1 MRGFALKKP
10 RKTEC
15 GTESSSPTLGAC
27 RTLCALDNM
36 DSEQTRSD
44 SVFFRSRVALAF
56 GFGGLLSIMGL
67 AGIDALRVLQQFRRS
82 DDQIRRRYLSE
93 NHVLNDIRS
102 DVYVS
107 GTYVRDY
114 LLEPETPRADTYRTS
129 LEQVRKHMQVALDS
143 YGRQVAPAEVQHYTA
158 LRAELAEY
166 WGILAPIFHWDAAER
181 RRSGY
186 SFLRD
191 EVFPR
196 RQNMLALAARIDNL
210 NEQQLDAGDQQV
222 VSLLLSFQTRLLLTL
237 LAALGLGLGL
247 ALFTMRKIFQLE
259 EQARLR
265 YVEVAGARTQ
275 LKELSARLVQAQEEE
290 RRSLSR
296 ELHDEVG
303 QALSAVLIELRNL
316 STGLAVRS
324 EEQFR
329 RHVET
334 IKGLVESTVRVV
346 RNMALL
352 LRPSMLDDLGL
363 IPALKWQARESSKS
377 TSMNVTVDV
386 SVRAE
391 LASDELPDEYNT
403 CIYRVVQEALHNCAR
418 HSRATA
424 VRIRV
429 EQERDRLLLDIQDD
443 GQGFDVRHTKGLGL
457 LGIQERVTHL
467 GGTCTVRSQPG
478 HGTNLSVEL
487 PFSMGN
493 PRDNVEES
501 RSACIR
507 ETDSNPVG

>member
-1 MRGFALKKP
+1 MRGLA
-10 RKTEC
+10 
-15 GTESSSPTLGAC
+15 S
-27 RTLCALDNM
+27 DNIG
-36 DSEQTRSD
+36 SEQTRSD
-44 SVFFRSRVALAF
+44 SVFFRSRLALAL

-82 DDQIRRRYLSE
+82 DDQIRRRYLAE
-93 NHVLNDIRS
+93 NHVLNEIRS

-129 LEQVRKHMQVALDS
+129 LEQVRKHMQAALDS
-143 YGRQVAPAEVQHYTA
+143 YGRQVAPAELQHYTA
-158 LRAELAEY
+158 LRAELTDY
-166 WGILAPIFHWDAAER
+166 WGILAPIFQWDAAER

-196 RQNMLALAARIDNL
+196 RQNMLALAGRIDDL
-210 NEQQLDAGDQQV
+210 NEQQLDTGNRQV

-237 LAALGLGLGL
+237 LAALALGLGL

-259 EQARLR
+259 GQARSQ
-265 YVEVAGARTQ
+265 YVEVVEARTQ
-275 LKELSARLVQAQEEE
+275 LEDLSARLVQAQEEE
-290 RRSLSR
+290 RRALSR

-303 QALSAVLIELRNL
+303 QALSAVLVELRNL
-316 STGLAVRS
+316 STGIAVRS
-324 EEQFR
+324 EEQSR
-329 RHVET
+329 LHVET
-334 IKGLVESTVRVV
+334 IKGLLEGTVRVV

-363 IPALKWQARESSKS
+363 IPALKWQAREASKS

-391 LASDELPDEYNT
+391 LASDELPDDYKT

-418 HSRATA
+418 HSRATT

-443 GQGFDVRHTKGLGL
+443 GQGFDARQTKGLGL
-457 LGIQERVTHL
+457 LGIQERITRL
-467 GGTCTVRSQPG
+467 GGTCHVHSQPG
-478 HGTNLSVEL
+478 IGTILSVSL
-487 PFSMGN
+487 PFTDVN
-493 PRDNVEES
+493 
-501 RSACIR
+501 RSARVR
-507 ETDSNPVG
+507 ETDSHPVG